1 MLAERAVSATHWLGG
16 NDWLKGLVSHEQPN
30 YIRVRTMTELTL
42 QLPDELAERI
52 GRSGRWAPAIL
63 GLSLD
68 GYGTRAVAVANEI
81 IAFLSTNPAP
91 ADVLGYHVAE
101 AAQDRLRRLLA
112 LNAAGL
118 SSQGEQTELD
128 ELERIEHLVVLL
140 KAQVAAE
147 ASPEN

>member
-1 MLAERAVSATHWLGG
+1 
-16 NDWLKGLVSHEQPN
+16 
-30 YIRVRTMTELTL
+30 MTELTL

-52 GRSGRWAPAIL
+52 GRSARWVPAIL

-68 GYGTRAVAVANEI
+68 GYGTRAAAVANEI
-81 IAFLSTNPAP
+81 IAFLSTNPSP
-91 ADVLGYHVAE
+91 ASVLDYHVSE
-101 AAQDRLRRLLA
+101 AAQDRLRRLVA

-118 SSQGEQTELD
+118 SNQEEQTELE

-147 ASPEN
+147 ASPEH